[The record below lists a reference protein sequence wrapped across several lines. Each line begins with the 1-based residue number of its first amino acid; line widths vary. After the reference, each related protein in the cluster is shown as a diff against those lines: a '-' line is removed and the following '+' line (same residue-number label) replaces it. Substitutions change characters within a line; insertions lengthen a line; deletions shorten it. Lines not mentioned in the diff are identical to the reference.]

1 MLDFAGE
8 RELPVH
14 LLLFRGLRHQPRV
27 LDLRGSHV
35 RERRQETQVR
45 FLEGAMAHL
54 AVDVNEPDHLAFVL
68 ERRGQDRLDPREADR
83 VGERDARAGRRV
95 HQDQPVPLLDDLSD
109 EGLRQP
115 DVVGRHPLR
124 DPDDRRDQLVR
135 QSGAEQDHAPVRHE
149 SFEHLVHQELHQFVD
164 GDVAQELDRELVDD
178 SERLDQL

>member
-1 MLDFAGE
+1 
-8 RELPVH
+8 
-14 LLLFRGLRHQPRV
+14 
-27 LDLRGSHV
+27 
-35 RERRQETQVR
+35 
-45 FLEGAMAHL
+45 MAHL

-95 HQDQPVPLLDDLSD
+95 HQDQPVPLLDDLGD

-164 GDVAQELDRELVDD
+164 GDADLPGDLLVGRRRAQLRLQLRDCPLDLAGA
-178 SERLDQL
+178 